1 MRKSY
6 MIGALVGAMA
16 LVFAAVSFAATS
28 PQFKQ
33 VAKITYSTSKARS
46 AAGTKATLIAT
57 DPGAVP
63 AGSFKG
69 AAKVVIAFPG
79 AKIDTKAGKQC
90 KLQKASAASC
100 PASTKVGSG
109 TASANLVGGSS
120 VTPGIKQKVTA
131 YLAKGSL
138 YFVVKGVT
146 LPTTTILQSSFS
158 KGKLTTNVAR
168 DVPPLPGGNK
178 IVLTDFRV
186 TIKKVTSGK
195 GKKRRALITTPKCG
209 KSKKFSIVTS
219 FTYDDGSKATVK
231 SSQKCK
237 K

>member
-6 MIGALVGAMA
+6 LIGALVGALA

-28 PQFKQ
+28 SQFKQ
-33 VAKITYSTSKARS
+33 TAVVKFTTSKART
-46 AAGTKATLIAT
+46 ATGTNAVLVAT

-63 AGSFKG
+63 AGAFKG
-69 AAKVVIAFPG
+69 ASKVVINLGG
-79 AKIDTKAGKQC
+79 ATVNTKAGKQC
-90 KLQKASAASC
+90 KLPKANAASC
-100 PASTKVGSG
+100 PANTKIGSG
-109 TASANLVGGSS
+109 TAVANLVGGTN
-120 VTPGIKQKVTA
+120 VTPNIRQTVTA
-131 YLAKGSL
+131 YLAKGSI

-146 LPTTTILQSSFS
+146 LPTTTILQSSFG

-186 TIKKVTSGK
+186 KLKKVVSGK
-195 GKKRRALITTPKCG
+195 GKKRKALLTTPKCG
-209 KSKKFSIVTS
+209 KSKKFTVTTS
-219 FTYDDGSKATVK
+219 FTYDDGTKASVK
-231 SSQKCK
+231 TKQKCK